1 MSNQTCIVH
10 AHPSHLRDP
19 HCPLQ
24 LPLRPSPLMN
34 IEVRNGQ
41 NWTLEVESDL
51 NLKGKTLNH
60 ATIVMV
66 RIFESIRQTLDLV
79 GGSHPRTNK

>member
-1 MSNQTCIVH
+1 
-10 AHPSHLRDP
+10 
-19 HCPLQ
+19 
-24 LPLRPSPLMN
+24 MN